1 MPSCHL
7 PFRFLFRSRSSI
19 GLGRAGLLWA
29 RWPIRKYTTAPAN
42 DRRDETASR
51 AALDLIHNYSPDAV
65 YSDARDSLQ
74 TSPVPDELT
83 GEKESPYKRVSQW
96 VLEFNARLRRRR
108 RTPTSWGSTN
118 THLMNPHSDSEAAKD
133 TKDVLQTIGKGE
145 LDFLK
150 DPSNLELLTLPLEKW
165 ESIALWLLD
174 NDPGKLMVLL
184 RYAQT
189 EPSLPRQHVHSV
201 LGCLSLYYTRPIGK
215 DYRRHI
221 KALVDLFD
229 VLIRRTQA
237 FAKGPSDTRY
247 FVVWGTSYRNILHS
261 DGLDEKDALQLYR
274 TIKHHRAL
282 PSGMTLL
289 HFATYFARNGYY
301 EQAIDALKQAAKDPL
316 TEPDSFA
323 FRSTCTTLLRRS
335 VRQAGGLR
343 ASLRLVDSIVDMG
356 VTLNIQLCTVLM
368 LNAVEEGDI
377 KTAVSIYD
385 SLVQQG
391 LQPDKYTFS
400 ILFKGCKVALDDK
413 ELLNMVIRDTIAT
426 KGVLDDEVV
435 TFEMLHCLAL
445 HHFKNN
451 PGTAFDTVSEAFVQ
465 LIDTGPLEKLGI
477 LRPGS
482 THRNVSPR
490 QKLPCRPQHF
500 GVMLAVYLEN
510 LEQTGRLD
518 LAAPLYERYKE
529 LANAGIEPFASTL
542 ETDYIPNSF
551 MMTFIKRQ
559 KTLLHAAQVV
569 KDMQKTSEEGSRQRC
584 KPTVITWSI
593 FLHGFTKHG
602 QMRLAEQVLDH
613 MRNQGVEPN
622 EVTWDTLLGGHAL
635 NQDVDNVID
644 TIRRME
650 ADGHTWSAH
659 TIGNVR
665 RLRDQAKFQAE
676 WQKARQSPQY
686 DFTADIKE
694 ELGTKMAATEDVE
707 VQESSAVK
715 Q

>member
-1 MPSCHL
+1 M
-7 PFRFLFRSRSSI
+7 
-19 GLGRAGLLWA
+19 WA
-29 RWPIRKYTTAPAN
+29 RWPIRKYSTALAS

-51 AALDLIHNYSPDAV
+51 AALDTVHNYHPEFAE
-65 YSDARDSLQ
+65 SDAKDSPSLVPVEQ
-74 TSPVPDELT
+74 T
-83 GEKESPYKRVSQW
+83 EKESPYKRVSQW

-108 RTPTSWGSTN
+108 SASTSWGSTN
-118 THLMNPHSDSEAAKD
+118 THLMNPNSAPEAAEW
-133 TKDVLQTIGKGE
+133 TKDVLQEIGKGE

-150 DPSNLELLTLPLEKW
+150 DSSNPEILMLPLEKW

-189 EPSLPRQHVHSV
+189 EPRLPREHVHSV

-221 KALVDLFD
+221 KALIDLFD

-237 FAKGPSDTRY
+237 YAKGPSDTRY
-247 FVVWGTSYRNILHS
+247 FVVWGASYRNILKS
-261 DGLDEKDALQLYR
+261 EGLDEKDVLQLYH
-274 TIKHHRAL
+274 TIRHHRAL

-289 HFATYFARNGYY
+289 HFATYFARNEYY
-301 EQAIDALKQAAKDPL
+301 EQAIDALKQAAEDPL

-323 FRSTCTTLLRRS
+323 FRSTCATLLRRS
-335 VRQAGGLR
+335 VRQVGGLR
-343 ASLRLVDSIVDMG
+343 ASLRLIDSIVDMG
-356 VTLNIQLCTVLM
+356 VTLNVHLCNILM

-377 KTAVSIYD
+377 KTAVSVYD

-391 LQPDKYTFS
+391 IQPTKHTFAV
-400 ILFKGCKVALDDK
+400 LFKGCKVAIDDK
-413 ELLNMVIRDTIAT
+413 ELLNTVIRDTIAT
-426 KGVLDDEVV
+426 EGALDHEIV

-451 PGTAFDTVSEAFVQ
+451 PRTAFDTVAEAFVQ
-465 LIDTGPLEKLGI
+465 LIDTGPLERLGI
-477 LRPGS
+477 LAPESSQRS
-482 THRNVSPR
+482 VSPR
-490 QKLPCRPQHF
+490 QKQPCRPQHF
-500 GVMLAVYLEN
+500 SIMLAVYLEN
-510 LEQTGRLD
+510 LEQMDRLD

-529 LANAGIEPFASTL
+529 LAAAGVEPFASTL

-551 MMTFIKRQ
+551 MMTFIKRR
-559 KTLLHAAQVV
+559 KTMLHAAQVV
-569 KDMQKTSEEGSRQRC
+569 KDMQKSSDEGARQRC

-593 FLHGFTKHG
+593 FLHGFTKHK
-602 QMRLAEQVLDH
+602 QMRLAEQVLNH
-613 MRNQGVEPN
+613 MRTQGVEPN

-635 NQDVDNVID
+635 NQDVESVIG

-665 RLRDQAKFQAE
+665 RLRDQAKFADE
-676 WQKARQSPQY
+676 WQKVRQSPQY

-694 ELGTKMAATEDVE
+694 ELGTRMAATEDVKL
-707 VQESSAVK
+707 QESNAVK